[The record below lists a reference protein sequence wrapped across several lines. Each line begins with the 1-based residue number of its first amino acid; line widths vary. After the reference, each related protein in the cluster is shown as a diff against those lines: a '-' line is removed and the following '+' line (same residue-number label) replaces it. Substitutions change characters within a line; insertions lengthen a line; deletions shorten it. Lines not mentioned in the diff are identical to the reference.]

1 LTDGL
6 AQIHQIVDRWV
17 GSSEGR
23 SQS

>member
-6 AQIHQIVDRWV
+6 AQIHQIVARWA
-17 GSSEGR
+17 GLPEGR